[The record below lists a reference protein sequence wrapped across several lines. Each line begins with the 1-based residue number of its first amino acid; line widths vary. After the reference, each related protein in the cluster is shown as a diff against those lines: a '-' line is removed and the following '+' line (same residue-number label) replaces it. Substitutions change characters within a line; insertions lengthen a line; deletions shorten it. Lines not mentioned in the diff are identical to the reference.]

1 MQTRS
6 LLLDEN
12 WDLTLD
18 SNGNLATTTQ
28 PYAMAQDVACACQ
41 LVQGEAI
48 FDDTIGIPYFE
59 KILGTPAPVGLLSS
73 YIKEQAERLTTVR
86 QATVTLTTD
95 RSTRKATGYIEIIDT
110 NSTLTTIGV

>member
-1 MQTRS
+1 MKTRS

-12 WDLTLD
+12 WDKTLD
-18 SNGNLATTTQ
+18 SQGNIATTTE
-28 PYAMAQDVACACQ
+28 PYAVAQDVACACM
-41 LVQGEAI
+41 VIQGEAI
-48 FDDTIGIPYFE
+48 FDDTIGIPFFE

-73 YIKEQAERLTTVR
+73 YLKQEAERLSTVR

-95 RSTRKATGYIEIIDT
+95 RVTRKATGYIEIIDT